1 MTSLRHLLSATALAA
16 ATLAGTALAQAPAAG
31 PAPTGPQAE
40 RPYGNKDSERTAKGF
55 ERRMTELK
63 SKLQLTPAQEGA
75 WTKFAEAMRPAATA
89 PRPDHDAMMKL
100 PTPERIDQM
109 RALHQQH
116 TAQMD
121 QRGEAAKAFY
131 ATLTPEQK
139 KRFDEQTARMM
150 ARRGGMGGGM
160 GDDHDHHG
168 HRGHH
173 S

>member
-16 ATLAGTALAQAPAAG
+16 AALAGVGLVQASG
-31 PAPTGPQAE
+31 PHPDE
-40 RPYGNKDSERTAKGF
+40 RSHSHAHGAKDSERGAKGF

-89 PRPDHDAMMKL
+89 PRPDHEAMMKL

-116 TAQMD
+116 AAQMD

-131 ATLTPEQK
+131 ASLTPEQK

-150 ARRGGMGGGM
+150 ARRGGMGG
-160 GDDHDHHG
+160 DHHEYHDHHG

>member
-1 MTSLRHLLSATALAA
+1 
-16 ATLAGTALAQAPAAG
+16 
-31 PAPTGPQAE
+31 
-40 RPYGNKDSERTAKGF
+40 
-55 ERRMTELK
+55 
-63 SKLQLTPAQEGA
+63 
-75 WTKFAEAMRPAATA
+75 
-89 PRPDHDAMMKL
+89 MMKL

-131 ATLTPEQK
+131 ATLSPEQK

-150 ARRGGMGGGM
+150 ARRGGMGG
-160 GDDHDHHG
+160 DYHDHGHHG
-168 HRGHH
+168 HH

>member
-1 MTSLRHLLSATALAA
+1 MTSIRHLLSATALAA
-16 ATLAGTALAQAPAAG
+16 AALAGTGLTQASG
-31 PAPTGPQAE
+31 PHQGE
-40 RPYGNKDSERTAKGF
+40 RPHGHAHSAKDSERETKGF

-75 WTKFAEAMRPAATA
+75 WTKFAEAMRPTPAAK
-89 PRPDHDAMMKL
+89 RPDHDAMMKL

-121 QRGEAAKAFY
+121 QRGEATKAFY

-139 KRFDEQTARMM
+139 KRFDDQTARMM
-150 ARRGGMGGGM
+150 ARRGGMGG
-160 GDDHDHHG
+160 DHDHHNGSHG

>member
-1 MTSLRHLLSATALAA
+1 MTSLRRLLSATALAA
-16 ATLAGTALAQAPAAG
+16 AALAGVGLVQASG
-31 PAPTGPQAE
+31 PHPDE
-40 RPYGNKDSERTAKGF
+40 RSHSHAHGAKDSERGANGF

-63 SKLQLTPAQEGA
+63 SKLQLTPAQESA

-89 PRPDHDAMMKL
+89 PRPDHEAMMKL

-131 ATLTPEQK
+131 ATLTTEQK

-150 ARRGGMGGGM
+150 ARRGGMGG
-160 GDDHDHHG
+160 DHDHHG

>member
-1 MTSLRHLLSATALAA
+1 MTSLRRLLSATALAA
-16 ATLAGTALAQAPAAG
+16 AALAGVGLVQASG
-31 PAPTGPQAE
+31 PHPDE
-40 RPYGNKDSERTAKGF
+40 RSHSHAHGAKDSERGAKGF

-63 SKLQLTPAQEGA
+63 SKLQLTPAQESA

-89 PRPDHDAMMKL
+89 PRPDHEAMMKL

-131 ATLTPEQK
+131 ATLTTEQK

-150 ARRGGMGGGM
+150 ARRGGMGG
-160 GDDHDHHG
+160 DHDHHG

>member
-1 MTSLRHLLSATALAA
+1 MTSLRRLLSATALAA
-16 ATLAGTALAQAPAAG
+16 AALAGVGLVQASG
-31 PAPTGPQAE
+31 PHPDE
-40 RPYGNKDSERTAKGF
+40 RSHSHAHGAKDSERGAKGF

-89 PRPDHDAMMKL
+89 PRPDHEAMMKL

-131 ATLTPEQK
+131 ATLTTEQK

-150 ARRGGMGGGM
+150 ARRGGMGG
-160 GDDHDHHG
+160 DHDHHG

>member
-1 MTSLRHLLSATALAA
+1 MTSLRRLLSATALAA
-16 ATLAGTALAQAPAAG
+16 AALAGVGLVQASG
-31 PAPTGPQAE
+31 PHPDE
-40 RPYGNKDSERTAKGF
+40 RSHSHAHGAKDSERGAKGF

-63 SKLQLTPAQEGA
+63 SKLQLTPAQESA

-89 PRPDHDAMMKL
+89 PRPDHEAMIKL

-131 ATLTPEQK
+131 ATLTTEQK

-150 ARRGGMGGGM
+150 ARRGGMGG
-160 GDDHDHHG
+160 DHDHHNGSHG

>member
-1 MTSLRHLLSATALAA
+1 MTSLRRLLSATALAA
-16 ATLAGTALAQAPAAG
+16 AALAGVGLVQASG
-31 PAPTGPQAE
+31 PHPDE
-40 RPYGNKDSERTAKGF
+40 RSHSHAHGAKDSERGAKGF

-63 SKLQLTPAQEGA
+63 SKLQLTPAQESA

-89 PRPDHDAMMKL
+89 PRPDHEAMMKL

-121 QRGEAAKAFY
+121 QRGEAAKTFY
-131 ATLTPEQK
+131 ATLTTEQK

-150 ARRGGMGGGM
+150 ARRGGMGG
-160 GDDHDHHG
+160 DHDHHG

>member
-1 MTSLRHLLSATALAA
+1 MPSLRHLLSATALAA
-16 ATLAGTALAQAPAAG
+16 AALAGTGLVQASG
-31 PAPTGPQAE
+31 PHQDE
-40 RPYGNKDSERTAKGF
+40 RPHGHAYGAKDSEREAKGF
-55 ERRMTELK
+55 DRRMTELK

-75 WTKFAEAMRPAATA
+75 WTKFAEAMRPTPAAK
-89 PRPDHDAMMKL
+89 RPDHDAMMKL

-131 ATLTPEQK
+131 ATLSPEQK
-139 KRFDEQTARMM
+139 KRFDDQTARMM
-150 ARRGGMGGGM
+150 ARRGGMGG
-160 GDDHDHHG
+160 DHDHHPGSHG